1 MYKAVFGD
9 HILPSNSCRDE
20 CYLPSNLKASYFE
33 ICKPCQVIEGYDAG
47 KLPPNSGLSYESRN
61 LIVILIGKQVFW

>member
-1 MYKAVFGD
+1 MNKAGFGD

-20 CYLPSNLKASYFE
+20 CYLSSNLKASYFE